1 MIKLTKEVADT
12 ILFLYQNKTVSLAEI
27 GKKVGV
33 HKCTVSKF
41 LRKRGL
47 CKITRKKKWTLK
59 HERFLI
65 DNFQKYTIAEF
76 TNLLPYSHRAIMS
89 KAHQLGLKK
98 EHNRGQF
105 KKGNLPFNKGKEH
118 KHANSGQFRKGL
130 IPKNTKALGEI
141 TWRKGSNNYFFKTE
155 KGMIPY
161 NRYLWETHK
170 GEIPPNHVVTYVDG
184 NPKNCVLEN
193 LELIHRKELVRR
205 NAKPQKAAETLKRRN
220 IVKNIYDTKLH
231 NTQLQKL
238 HDIQQP
244 TI

>member
-27 GKKVGV
+27 GKKIGV

-76 TNLLPYSHRAIMS
+76 TNFLPYSHRAIMS
-89 KAHQLGLKK
+89 KTHQLGLKK

-105 KKGNLPFNKGKEH
+105 KKGNVPFNKGKPH
-118 KHANSGQFRKGL
+118 KHGNSGQFRKGL
-130 IPKNTKALGEI
+130 TPKNTKALGEI
-141 TWRKGSNNYFFKTE
+141 TWRESAKCYFFKTE

-161 NRYLWETHK
+161 SRYLWETHK
-170 GEIPPNHVVTYVDG
+170 GEIALNHVVTYIDG

-220 IVKNIYDTKLH
+220 IVKKIYDTHIKKLP
-231 NTQLQKL
+231 NTQIKKLQNL
-238 HDIQQP
+238 
-244 TI
+244 